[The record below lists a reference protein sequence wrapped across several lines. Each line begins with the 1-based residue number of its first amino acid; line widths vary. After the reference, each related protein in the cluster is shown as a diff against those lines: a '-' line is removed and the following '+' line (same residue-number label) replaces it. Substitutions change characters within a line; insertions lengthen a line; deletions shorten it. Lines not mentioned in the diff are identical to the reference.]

1 MAEPCAKKILS
12 TGKPISTP
20 VPVKNTQPPLRY
32 PIILVHGFGYR
43 DDKRFGYWGRIP
55 QTLEQMGCQVFLSG
69 QDGAGDIPHNG
80 QFLRERI
87 DWVIA
92 RTGAEKVN
100 LIAHSKGGL
109 DSRYAIS
116 VLGAGEK
123 VASLTTLA
131 TPHYGSKTMDKLM
144 DLPKP
149 ILGLA
154 SGFTN
159 LCMRLLGDQNPRAG
173 RVFWDFTTPY
183 SRKFNESCPDHP
195 GVYYQSY
202 AFIMAKPGSDLFLWL
217 PNRVVRKQEGENDG
231 LLPPESVKWG
241 NFRGTYR
248 ALDKRG
254 VSHLDETDF
263 RRKPL
268 MLYRERRAVDILE
281 FYREMVWQLGEM
293 GF

>member
-20 VPVKNTQPPLRY
+20 VPVKNTQPPLHY

-80 QFLRERI
+80 QFLRKRI

-131 TPHYGSKTMDKLM
+131 TPHHGSKTMDKLM

-149 ILGLA
+149 ILAIAG
-154 SGFTN
+154 GFTN
-159 LCMRLLGDQNPRAG
+159 LCMRLLGDINPRAG

-202 AFIMAKPGSDLFLWL
+202 AFIMEESGSDLFLWL
-217 PNRVVRKQEGENDG
+217 PNRVVKKQEGENDG

-254 VSHLDETDF
+254 ISHLDETDF

-268 MLYRERRAVDILE
+268 MLYREGRALDILE
-281 FYREMVWQLGEM
+281 FYREMVRELGER